1 MSYLHTAVG
10 MAALAALGSGRDPLD
25 DPYDFTS
32 RIASMRRNMQPEP
45 KKAKSA
51 KVSKSNAKSKAAHK
65 ARMKQRRSK

>member
-10 MAALAALGSGRDPLD
+10 MAALAALGSGRDQLD
-25 DPYDFTS
+25 DPYDFTT
-32 RIASMRRNMQPEP
+32 RIANRRRNVQSET

-51 KVSKSNAKSKAAHK
+51 KVAKSNAKSKAAHK